1 MNEYDLFDAFGGV
14 NDALLERSERRPVRR
29 LPLRKA
35 LIAAAAVMALAVC
48 FCLSYAERVLRVLEE
63 LCERA
68 GIEGEYFA
76 ILLRTLA
83 ASLVTHLCADLCR
96 DGGSQALA
104 ALVEISGAVAALLI
118 SLPIL
123 EAVTELLLGYFS

>member
-1 MNEYDLFDAFGGV
+1 MSMDVLKVALV
-14 NDALLERSERRPVRR
+14 CAAALIPLALLKKHSAEQ
-29 LPLRKA
+29 A
-35 LIAAAAVMALAVC
+35 LLLTAAVMALAVC
-48 FCLSYAERVLRVLEE
+48 FCLSYAQRVLRVLEE

>member
-1 MNEYDLFDAFGGV
+1 MEVLKLELFC
-14 NDALLERSERRPVRR
+14 
-29 LPLRKA
+29 
-35 LIAAAAVMALAVC
+35 AAALVPLSLLKKYAAEQAVLLSAAVLALVVYR
-48 FCLSYAERVLRVLEE
+48 CLSYSETILRTMEE

-68 GIEGEYFA
+68 GIESEYFA
-76 ILLRTLA
+76 ILLRTVA

-104 ALVEISGAVAALLI
+104 TLVEIIGAVAALLI

-123 EAVTELLLGYFS
+123 EAVTQLLLGYFG